1 MRDRS
6 EILGICLFVV
16 PAAVAIIGRN
26 FFGIA
31 VTPDLLTD
39 LILVITVPIYGYAV
53 YWALDTR
60 KALAVR
66 VYRSQAL
73 GTGLL
78 ALMVWLSYTSI
89 FELSGSPNEQLSQ
102 GVTVFAFVA
111 LLLAL
116 FYFADITVRASRRS
130 DPLLRD
136 TLQWSKVRIPLWLAI
151 AVSFCIILAVVAYGT
166 ITNNLAILNDISTG
180 DFGNAA
186 FNIDFNYLIY
196 LPFVGVIPLAVVWF
210 RAKWDRILR
219 RHFLWLIVALVMLF
233 ATTFITVGFIVVFL
247 AAGYFLY
254 RASRSLAPVSR
265 LTRDEKAEL
274 ITQ

>member
-6 EILGICLFVV
+6 EILGVCLFLI
-16 PAAVAIIGRN
+16 PAAVAVITRIYGVV
-26 FFGIA
+26 
-31 VTPDLLTD
+31 VTPDLLTN
-39 LILVITVPIYGYAV
+39 LILVITAPTYCYAI

-73 GTGLL
+73 ATGLL

-102 GVTVFAFVA
+102 GVTVIAFEA

-116 FYFADITVRASRRS
+116 FYFADVTVKASRRS

-136 TLQWSKVRIPLWLAI
+136 TLHWSKVRIPLWLAI
-151 AVSFCIILAVVAYGT
+151 SVSYGVFLVVVAYGT
-166 ITNNLAILNDISTG
+166 ITNNLAILNAISTG
-180 DFGNAA
+180 DFGNAV

-196 LPFVGVIPLAVVWF
+196 LPFVGVIPLVVVWF
-210 RAKWDRILR
+210 RAKWDRTLR

-233 ATTFITVGFIVVFL
+233 ATTFLTVGFILVFL

-254 RASRSLAPVSR
+254 RASRSLAPLSR
-265 LTRDEKAEL
+265 LTRDENAEL
-274 ITQ
+274 STQ

>member
-6 EILGICLFVV
+6 EILGVCLFLI
-16 PAAVAIIGRN
+16 PAAVAVITRIYGVV
-26 FFGIA
+26 
-31 VTPDLLTD
+31 VTPDLLTN
-39 LILVITVPIYGYAV
+39 LILVITAPTYCYAI

-73 GTGLL
+73 ATGLL

-102 GVTVFAFVA
+102 GVTVLGFAA

-116 FYFADITVRASRRS
+116 FYFADITVKASRRS

-136 TLQWSKVRIPLWLAI
+136 TLHWSKVRIPLWLAI
-151 AVSFCIILAVVAYGT
+151 SVSYGILLVVVAYGT
-166 ITNNLAILNDISTG
+166 ITNNLAILNAIGTG
-180 DFGNAA
+180 DFGNAV

-196 LPFVGVIPLAVVWF
+196 LPFVGVIPLVVVWF
-210 RAKWDRILR
+210 RAKWDRTLR

-233 ATTFITVGFIVVFL
+233 ATTFLTVGFILVFL

-254 RASRSLAPVSR
+254 RASRSLAPLSR
-265 LTRDEKAEL
+265 LTRDENAEL
-274 ITQ
+274 STQ

>member
-6 EILGICLFVV
+6 EILGVCLFLI
-16 PAAVAIIGRN
+16 PAAVAVITRIYGVV
-26 FFGIA
+26 
-31 VTPDLLTD
+31 VTPDLLTN
-39 LILVITVPIYGYAV
+39 LILVITAPTYCYAI

-73 GTGLL
+73 ATGLL

-102 GVTVFAFVA
+102 GVTVFAFAA

-116 FYFADITVRASRRS
+116 FYFADITVKASRRS

-136 TLQWSKVRIPLWLAI
+136 TLHWSKVRIPLWLAI
-151 AVSFCIILAVVAYGT
+151 SVSYGILLVVVAYGT
-166 ITNNLAILNDISTG
+166 ITNNLAILNAIGTG
-180 DFGNAA
+180 DFGNAV

-196 LPFVGVIPLAVVWF
+196 LPFVGVIPLVVVWF
-210 RAKWDRILR
+210 RAKWDRTLR

-233 ATTFITVGFIVVFL
+233 ATTFLTVGFILVFL

-254 RASRSLAPVSR
+254 RASRSLAPLSR
-265 LTRDEKAEL
+265 LTRDENAEL
-274 ITQ
+274 STQ